1 MRRGARW
8 ALAAL
13 PLAGLALSPAS
24 AGSLTTPTIDA
35 ENLGAGIYGETHR
48 WQPAQVTIPVGGN
61 VTLANPTKLA
71 HGVEWRS
78 AVKPSCEEGAGKVP
92 VGSTPTASGVSW
104 SGNCTFSQPGSYTFY
119 CTVHGPEMTGTVT
132 VPGTPKANTEAAT
145 ALTQTTATLAGVVN
159 PQGETTQYYF
169 EYGAAS
175 VSEHTTAVTSLGASD
190 FSGHHLAVA
199 IAGLAAGNEYHAQL
213 VAVYG
218 VAKTLALGGEMT
230 FTTLAPTA
238 PTATTS
244 AAGAVGE
251 TAATLMGTVDPN
263 GASATEYHFEY
274 GTSASYGH
282 STPVVGGLPA
292 DGLSHQVSA
301 MLAGLEPGTTY
312 HFRLV
317 ASNELGPAS
326 GEDLTFKTV
335 SLPLPPGEQP
345 QSQPLTTAISSSL
358 PGAPPG
364 PSTSAAPS
372 AGVAAHGLR
381 LLGGRS
387 GVSVRGALTVSTAAA
402 GGQLEVQVLLRRGAR
417 LVRVGQLHRSQLRP
431 GMLDFSVRL
440 NAKAAQL
447 LRAHHRLAVT
457 VRLVVRSPQGT
468 ALAITRAVVL
478 RR

>member
-1 MRRGARW
+1 M
-8 ALAAL
+8 
-13 PLAGLALSPAS
+13 ALSATS

-48 WQPAQVTIPVGGN
+48 WQPAQVTIPAGGQ
-61 VTLANPTKLA
+61 VTLVNPTKLA

-92 VGSTPTASGVSW
+92 VGSTPVASGVSW

-132 VPGTPKANTEAAT
+132 VPGTPEANTEAA
-145 ALTQTTATLAGVVN
+145 AAITQTTATLAGVVN
-159 PQGETTQYYF
+159 PQGETMQYYF
-169 EYGAAS
+169 EYGIAS

-190 FSGHHLAVA
+190 FSGHHLAVP
-199 IAGLAAGNEYHAQL
+199 IAGLAAGSEYHAQL
-213 VAVYG
+213 VAIYG
-218 VAKTLALGGEMT
+218 VAKTMALGGEQA
-230 FTTLAPTA
+230 FTTLAPAA

-244 AAGAVGE
+244 AASAIGE
-251 TAATLMGTVDPN
+251 TAATLTGTVDPN
-263 GASATEYHFEY
+263 GGGATEYHFEY
-274 GTSASYGH
+274 GISTSYEH

-301 MLAGLEPGTTY
+301 MLAGLAPGTTY

-335 SLPLPPGEQP
+335 SQALPPGEQP
-345 QSQPLTTAISSSL
+345 QSQPLTTATSSLL
-358 PGAPPG
+358 PGASPT
-364 PSTSAAPS
+364 PSRSAAPM

-381 LLGGRS
+381 LLDGHGGM
-387 GVSVRGALTVSTAAA
+387 SVRGALTVSTAAA
-402 GGQLEVQVLLRRGAR
+402 GGQLEVQVLLRRGSR
-417 LVRVGQLHRSQLRP
+417 LVRVGRLHRSQLRP
-431 GMLDFSVRL
+431 GALDFSVRL
-440 NAKAAQL
+440 NAYAAQS
-447 LRAHHRLAVT
+447 LRTHHRFAVT
-457 VRLVVRSPQGT
+457 VRLVVRPRQGA
-468 ALAITRAVVL
+468 ALTITRVVVL